1 MLEQER
7 QYFADHRDELRV
19 QYPGKFVLV
28 HGDVLAGS
36 FATQDEALSYGARE
50 FGLSSF
56 LVRHVDQPLDV
67 EVNVPALTLGILRRA
82 DSPHTVRS

>member
-7 QYFADHRDELRV
+7 QYFSDHRDELR
-19 QYPGKFVLV
+19 QQHPGTFVLI
-28 HGDVLAGS
+28 HGDALAGS

-50 FGLSSF
+50 FGLTSF

-67 EVNVPALTLGILRRA
+67 EVNVPALALGILRRA

>member
-7 QYFADHRDELRV
+7 QYFSDHRDELRRDH
-19 QYPGKFVLV
+19 PGKFVLI
-28 HGDVLAGS
+28 HGDTFVGS
-36 FATQDEALSYGARE
+36 FPTQDEALSHGARE

-56 LVRHVDQPLDV
+56 LVRHVDQPVDV